1 MECELAK
8 KAYRFTDENL
18 KFFKTFDFRLIFTGG
33 KKLAKRILIIDD
45 EPLILESVGYNLKQE
60 GYEVLT
66 AADGENG
73 LAKANSERPDLILLD
88 LMLPGM
94 NGMDVCRAIR
104 QNSEVPIIM
113 LTAKEGEIDRV
124 LGLELGA
131 DDYVTK
137 PFSMREL
144 LARIRTVLKRIGEG
158 VPREKQSETLHCDA
172 MVIDVLG
179 HEVIVRGEV
188 INLSSKEFELLR
200 ILATH
205 PGQALS
211 REQLLNLV
219 WGNDF
224 YGDDRTVDVHIRW
237 LREKI
242 EADPGRPEYIL
253 TVRGVGYKFRKSE
266 RKEG

>member
-1 MECELAK
+1 MAK
-8 KAYRFTDENL
+8 Q
-18 KFFKTFDFRLIFTGG
+18 
-33 KKLAKRILIIDD
+33 ILIIDD
-45 EPLILESVGYNLKQE
+45 EQMIVESVSYNLKQE

-66 AADGENG
+66 ATDGETG
-73 LAKANSERPDLILLD
+73 LELAQTKEVDLILLD

-94 NGMDVCRAIR
+94 NGMEICKIIR
-104 QNSEVPIIM
+104 QQSSVPIIM

-144 LARIRTVLKRIGEG
+144 LARIKTVLKRTVASGAGMLDTPKVIRIGEL
-158 VPREKQSETLHCDA
+158 Q
-172 MVIDVLG
+172 IDLLG
-179 HEVIVRGEV
+179 HDVTVKGQSV
-188 INLSSKEFELLR
+188 NLSSKEYELLR
-200 ILATH
+200 ILASH
-205 PGQALS
+205 PGQVLS

-224 YGDDRTVDVHIRW
+224 YGDSRTVDVHIRW

-242 EADPGRPEYIL
+242 EVDPGDPEYIL
-253 TVRGVGYKFRKSE
+253 TVRGVGYKFK
-266 RKEG
+266 K

>member
-1 MECELAK
+1 MAK
-8 KAYRFTDENL
+8 Q
-18 KFFKTFDFRLIFTGG
+18 
-33 KKLAKRILIIDD
+33 ILIIDD
-45 EPLILESVGYNLKQE
+45 EPMIVESVSYNLKQE

-66 AADGENG
+66 ALDGESG
-73 LAKANSERPDLILLD
+73 LQLALTKEVDLILLD

-94 NGMDVCRAIR
+94 NGMEICRQIR
-104 QNSEVPIIM
+104 QQSSVPIIM

-144 LARIRTVLKRIGEG
+144 LARIKTVLKRTIPTGPGMPETAKTIKIGEL
-158 VPREKQSETLHCDA
+158 Q
-172 MVIDVLG
+172 IDLLG
-179 HEVIVRGEV
+179 HEVTVKNQV
-188 INLSSKEFELLR
+188 INLSSKEFEMLR
-200 ILATH
+200 IMASH
-205 PGQALS
+205 PGQVLS

-224 YGDDRTVDVHIRW
+224 YGDSRTVDVHIRW

-242 EADPGRPEYIL
+242 ENDPGDPEYIL
-253 TVRGVGYKFRKSE
+253 TVRGVGYKFRK
-266 RKEG
+266 

>member
-1 MECELAK
+1 MAK
-8 KAYRFTDENL
+8 Q
-18 KFFKTFDFRLIFTGG
+18 
-33 KKLAKRILIIDD
+33 ILIIDD
-45 EPLILESVGYNLKQE
+45 EQMIVESVSYNLKQE

-66 AADGENG
+66 ATDGETG
-73 LAKANSERPDLILLD
+73 LELAQTKEVDLILLD

-94 NGMDVCRAIR
+94 NGMEICKIIR
-104 QNSEVPIIM
+104 QQSSVPIIM

-144 LARIRTVLKRIGEG
+144 LARIKTVLKRTVASGTGMLDTPKVIRIGEL
-158 VPREKQSETLHCDA
+158 Q
-172 MVIDVLG
+172 IDLLG
-179 HEVIVRGEV
+179 HDVTVKGQSV
-188 INLSSKEFELLR
+188 NLSSKEYELLR
-200 ILATH
+200 ILASH
-205 PGQALS
+205 PGQVLS

-224 YGDDRTVDVHIRW
+224 YGDSRTVDVHIRW

-242 EADPGRPEYIL
+242 EVDPGDPEYIL
-253 TVRGVGYKFRKSE
+253 TVRGVGYKFK
-266 RKEG
+266 K

>member
-1 MECELAK
+1 MP
-8 KAYRFTDENL
+8 
-18 KFFKTFDFRLIFTGG
+18 
-33 KKLAKRILIIDD
+33 KRILIIDD
-45 EPLILESVGYNLKQE
+45 EPMIVESVSYSLKQE
-60 GYEVLT
+60 GYEVIS
-66 AADGENG
+66 AGDGVTG
-73 LAKANSERPDLILLD
+73 MQLAEDEAVDLILLD

-94 NGMDVCRAIR
+94 NGLEVCRSLR
-104 QNSEVPIIM
+104 HHSNVPIIM

-144 LARIRTVLKRIGEG
+144 VARIKTVLKRTVA
-158 VPREKQSETLHCDA
+158 VPAGNEAPPQLLASHELQ
-172 MVIDVLG
+172 IDLLG
-179 HEVIVRGEV
+179 HEVTVKGQV
-188 INLSSKEFELLR
+188 VNLSSKEYELLR
-200 ILATH
+200 ILASH
-205 PGQALS
+205 PGQVLT

-242 EADPGRPEYIL
+242 EEDPGNPQYIL
-253 TVRGVGYKFRKSE
+253 TVRGVGYKFK
-266 RKEG
+266 K

>member
-1 MECELAK
+1 MAK
-8 KAYRFTDENL
+8 L
-18 KFFKTFDFRLIFTGG
+18 
-33 KKLAKRILIIDD
+33 ILIIDD
-45 EPLILESVGYNLKQE
+45 EQMIVESVSYNLKQE

-66 AADGENG
+66 ALDGETG
-73 LAKANSERPDLILLD
+73 LELAQTKEVDLILLD

-94 NGMDVCRAIR
+94 NGMEICKIIR
-104 QNSEVPIIM
+104 QQSGVPIIM

-144 LARIRTVLKRIGEG
+144 MARIKTVLKRTVSNGSGMLDAPKVIRIGEL
-158 VPREKQSETLHCDA
+158 Q
-172 MVIDVLG
+172 IDLLG
-179 HEVIVRGEV
+179 HDVTVKGQSIS
-188 INLSSKEFELLR
+188 LSSKEYELLR
-200 ILATH
+200 IMASH
-205 PGQALS
+205 PGQVLS

-224 YGDDRTVDVHIRW
+224 YGDSRTVDVHIRW

-242 EADPGRPEYIL
+242 EVDPGEPEYIL
-253 TVRGVGYKFRKSE
+253 TVRGVGYKFK
-266 RKEG
+266 K

>member
-1 MECELAK
+1 MAK
-8 KAYRFTDENL
+8 Q
-18 KFFKTFDFRLIFTGG
+18 
-33 KKLAKRILIIDD
+33 ILIIDD
-45 EPLILESVGYNLKQE
+45 EQMIVESVSYNLKQE

-66 AADGENG
+66 ATDGETG
-73 LAKANSERPDLILLD
+73 LELAQTKEVDLILLD

-94 NGMDVCRAIR
+94 NGMEICKIIR
-104 QNSEVPIIM
+104 QQSSVPIIM

-144 LARIRTVLKRIGEG
+144 LARIKTVLKRTVASGAGMLDTPKVIRIGEL
-158 VPREKQSETLHCDA
+158 Q
-172 MVIDVLG
+172 IDLLG
-179 HEVIVRGEV
+179 HDVTVKGQSV
-188 INLSSKEFELLR
+188 NLSSKEYELLR
-200 ILATH
+200 ILASH
-205 PGQALS
+205 PGQVLS

-224 YGDDRTVDVHIRW
+224 YGDSRTVDVHVRW

-242 EADPGRPEYIL
+242 EVDPGDPEYIL
-253 TVRGVGYKFRKSE
+253 TVRGVGYKFK
-266 RKEG
+266 K

>member
-1 MECELAK
+1 MAK
-8 KAYRFTDENL
+8 Q
-18 KFFKTFDFRLIFTGG
+18 
-33 KKLAKRILIIDD
+33 ILIVDD
-45 EPLILESVGYNLKQE
+45 EPMIVESVSYNLKQE

-66 AADGENG
+66 ALNGETG
-73 LAKANSERPDLILLD
+73 LQLAQTNDVDLILLD

-94 NGMDVCRAIR
+94 NGLEICRQIR
-104 QNSEVPIIM
+104 QQSSVPIIM

-144 LARIRTVLKRIGEG
+144 LARVKSVLKRTIPTGPG
-158 VPREKQSETLHCDA
+158 
-172 MVIDVLG
+172 MVEQAKIIKNGDLQIDLLG
-179 HEVIVRGEV
+179 HEVTVKDQV
-188 INLSSKEFELLR
+188 ISLSSKEYELLR
-200 ILATH
+200 IMVSH
-205 PGQALS
+205 PGQVLS

-224 YGDDRTVDVHIRW
+224 YGDSRTVDVHIRW

-242 EADPGRPEYIL
+242 EIDPGEPEYIL
-253 TVRGVGYKFRKSE
+253 TVRGVGYKFK
-266 RKEG
+266 K